1 MNKWTYMWLIMGSK
15 RFKELKQVKRR
26 QKWIKFWDEWCI
38 HITWFIVAITI
49 ILFWAVCYVL
59 YTRVL
64 L

>member
-26 QKWIKFWDEWCI
+26 QKWIKFWDEWCT
-38 HITWFIVAITI
+38 HITWFIVGITI

>member
-15 RFKELKQVKRR
+15 RFKELKQVKRW

-38 HITWFIVAITI
+38 HIKWFIVAITI